1 MAVSPPINGQ
11 ERRNV
16 ALASAPAS
24 ATGRP
29 GPVLDERVIVVVAG
43 VLAVVLGWL
52 VTTYVGFTS
61 GVGSAVVLTLSGLVC
76 AWVIMSGP
84 VPCLAAIAALAA
96 SGLDPGV
103 AELGEFNATAS
114 DIFWVGLAGWW
125 VLKVIDRAVRGVPSR
140 PGVAFG
146 QIPAVAFFVYAVLAL
161 LWLHELGSGPLVSLL
176 RVIHTFLL
184 AFLAASMIETRRD
197 LRLVLAALVVG
208 GVTGI
213 VVATFSGVDLLGA
226 RARGELGE
234 NALGLVSGVLL
245 LLALFSR
252 WSPNLRYP
260 LAAFAVFG
268 LVLAKSVASF
278 VAAGITVAIGAVLAT
293 PARAGTGGQQAGRVA
308 LAMGLAAILIFTLV
322 QVFRPEQIPGSEDFD
337 DRSATQRLVVASAGI
352 EIFERN
358 PIAGVGWRQST
369 APDVIG
375 DREIANEVR
384 RQFPEARPT
393 FFPDVT
399 PASVHNTYIQ
409 ILADLGLIGFAL
421 FAALLV
427 TLAARI
433 VALLRRLGR
442 DHDLY
447 PETFAMSLCLLAAV
461 IWHNETPLFGG
472 QVETVIPVLL
482 VGMIAAVARMTQ
494 SAPASAPKDSF

>member
-1 MAVSPPINGQ
+1 M
-11 ERRNV
+11 
-16 ALASAPAS
+16 ALASAPAP

-29 GPVLDERVIVVVAG
+29 GPVLDERVVVVVAG

-61 GVGSAVVLTLSGLVC
+61 GVGPAAVLTLSGLVC

-103 AELGEFNATAS
+103 AQLGEFNATAG
-114 DIFWVGLAGWW
+114 DIFWAGLAGWW
-125 VLKVIDRAVRGVPSR
+125 LLKVIDRAVRGVPSR
-140 PGVAFG
+140 PSVAFG
-146 QIPAVAFFVYAVLAL
+146 QVPAIAFFAYAVLAL
-161 LWLHELGSGPLVSLL
+161 LALHQLDPGPLVSLL

-184 AFLAASMIETRRD
+184 AFLAASMIESRRD
-197 LRLVLAALVVG
+197 LRLVLAALVAG
-208 GVTGI
+208 AVTGI
-213 VVATFSGVDLLGA
+213 VVATFSGGDLLSA
-226 RARGELGE
+226 RAQGELGK
-234 NALGLVSGVLL
+234 NPLGLVSGVLL

-260 LAAFAVFG
+260 LAALAVFG

-278 VAAGITVAIGAVLAT
+278 VAAGVTVAVGAVLAT
-293 PARAGTGGQQAGRVA
+293 PARAGTGAQQAGRVA
-308 LAMGLAAILIFTLV
+308 LAMGLAAIVVFTLV
-322 QVFRPEQIPGSEDFD
+322 QVFRPEQLPGSEDFD
-337 DRSATQRLVVASAGI
+337 DRSATQRIVVAAAGI

-358 PIAGVGWRQST
+358 PIVGVGWRQST
-369 APDVIG
+369 APEVIG
-375 DREIANEVR
+375 DREIATEVR
-384 RQFPEARPT
+384 RQFPDARPT

-409 ILADLGLIGFAL
+409 ILADLGLIGFTL
-421 FAALLV
+421 FAALLI
-427 TLAARI
+427 TLAVRI

-472 QVETVIPVLL
+472 QAETVIPVLL

-494 SAPASAPKDSF
+494 PRSGAASAPTPAS

>member
-1 MAVSPPINGQ
+1 M
-11 ERRNV
+11 

-24 ATGRP
+24 GTGRP

-76 AWVIMSGP
+76 AWVILSGP

-103 AELGEFNATAS
+103 AELGEFNASAS

-125 VLKVIDRAVRGVPSR
+125 LLKVIDREVRGVPSR
-140 PGVAFG
+140 PSVAFG
-146 QIPAVAFFVYAVLAL
+146 QVPAIAFFVYTVLAL
-161 LWLHELGSGPLVSLL
+161 LAINQLDPGPLVSLL

-197 LRLVLAALVVG
+197 LRLVMAALVAGAVI
-208 GVTGI
+208 GI
-213 VVATFSGVDLLGA
+213 LVAAFSGGNLLA
-226 RARGELGE
+226 ASAQGEFGK
-234 NALGLVSGVLL
+234 NTLGLVSGLLL

-252 WSPNLRYP
+252 WNPNLRYP
-260 LAAFAVFG
+260 LAVVAVFG
-268 LVLAKSVASF
+268 LVIAKSVGSF
-278 VAAGITVAIGAVLAT
+278 VAAGVTVALGAVLAT
-293 PARAGTGGQQAGRVA
+293 PARPGTAGHQAGRIA
-308 LAMGLAAILIFTLV
+308 LAMGLAVIVVFTAT
-322 QVFRPEQIPGSEDFD
+322 QVFRPEQIPGSEDFN
-337 DRSATQRLVVASAGI
+337 DRSATQRIVLAAAGL
-352 EIFERN
+352 EVFERN
-358 PIAGVGWRQST
+358 PIVGVGWRQST

-375 DREIANEVR
+375 DREIATEVR
-384 RQFPEARPT
+384 RQFPDARPT
-393 FFPDVT
+393 FFPDVN
-399 PASVHNTYIQ
+399 PATVHNTYIQ
-409 ILADLGLIGFAL
+409 ILADLGMVGFSL
-421 FAALLV
+421 FAALLI
-427 TLAARI
+427 TLAVRI

-442 DHDLY
+442 EHDLY

-461 IWHNETPLFGG
+461 IWHNEVPLFGG
-472 QVETVIPVLL
+472 QAETVIPVLL

-494 SAPASAPKDSF
+494 PRSG